1 MADAH
6 DWRKGRL
13 MWEADATMSFAD
25 VGKVIGVSKQI
36 VARKAKKEG
45 WEKVSNQEDL
55 ARRAYDK
62 ADAMALSSPAQSSE
76 SVTEGPRAPAITLP
90 ADAPEGDAP
99 YPPAVVADTA
109 TDLRA
114 KVLDRH
120 RREWPMVRN
129 EAYKAIREKNFDLAK
144 GAKIAAETL
153 KIIQEGERKAWGL
166 DAKEGDGNSVVKVV
180 VERKEAD

>member
-13 MWEADATMSFAD
+13 MWEADATMSFTD
-25 VGKVIGVSKQI
+25 VGKILGVSKQI

-62 ADAMALSSPAQSSE
+62 ADALALSSSTQEA
-76 SVTEGPRAPAITLP
+76 VDEGPRAPVVTLP
-90 ADAPEGDAP
+90 PAPEGDAP
-99 YPPAVVADTA
+99 YPLAAVADTA

-129 EAYKAIREKNFDLAK
+129 ETYKAIREANFDKAK

-166 DAKEGDGNSVVKVV
+166 DAKEGDGNSSVVKVV